1 MSSPYLNNLII
12 IGCIL
17 TYTSVILLGLNSGLT
32 NENNFPYI
40 CAVCILFLSLVVL
53 LNPIPKVELIFFSPT
68 ILMSFFLKFLKF
80 FFPLRKSS
88 IVHHKSFLFLSK
100 LCVINLLNCYFV
112 LLVWKNCLIFFSFL
126 GFYWSFSQSSNRSE
140 QFIPYP
146 LSRFDDIK
154 FYFYYYHYSFIGS
167 FVVCFVF
174 QFEKL
179 FDFKK
184 IFSKHFF
191 SWNF

>member
-126 GFYWSFSQSSNRSE
+126 GFY
-140 QFIPYP
+140 
-146 LSRFDDIK
+146 
-154 FYFYYYHYSFIGS
+154 
-167 FVVCFVF
+167 
-174 QFEKL
+174 
-179 FDFKK
+179 
-184 IFSKHFF
+184 
-191 SWNF
+191 